1 MKKNINRWV
10 IQKANI
16 FGEKTGY
23 KGYKIG
29 KSIDITSFRG
39 ILKKV
44 TNGLQKVTEVTKQV
58 TRI

>member
-1 MKKNINRWV
+1 M
-10 IQKANI
+10 
-16 FGEKTGY
+16 GY